1 MATKHDSFSVH
12 LLSLEDDEIDKIL
25 YGLYATG
32 EEYLAE
38 EIKAEVYGED
48 GGDADVATLS
58 INVDTS
64 AAKEGIEVLAKLAG
78 ELESAMKRS
87 GLV

>member
-12 LLSLEDDEIDKIL
+12 LLSLEDSEIDKIL

-32 EEYLAE
+32 EDYLAE
-38 EIKAEVYGED
+38 EIKDEVYGE
-48 GGDADVATLS
+48 AEKSDVASLS
-58 INVDTS
+58 INVD
-64 AAKEGIEVLAKLAG
+64 ADGAKNALAELAELAG
-78 ELESAMKRS
+78 EVERAMKRA

>member
-12 LLSLEDDEIDKIL
+12 LLSLEDSEIDKIL

-32 EEYLAE
+32 EDYLAE
-38 EIKAEVYGED
+38 EIKDEVYGEEEKSD
-48 GGDADVATLS
+48 VASLSIKVDADG
-58 INVDTS
+58 
-64 AAKEGIEVLAKLAG
+64 AKNALEELAELAVEV
-78 ELESAMKRS
+78 ERAMKRA

>member
-12 LLSLEDDEIDKIL
+12 LLSLEDSEIDKIL

-32 EEYLAE
+32 EDYLAE
-38 EIKAEVYGED
+38 EIKDEVYGEEEKSD
-48 GGDADVATLS
+48 VASLSFKVDADG
-58 INVDTS
+58 
-64 AAKEGIEVLAKLAG
+64 AKNALEELAELAG
-78 ELESAMKRS
+78 EVERAMKRA